1 MGFGLPAA
9 LGAKIAKPDHLVKF
23 PLIINRGIMVI

>member
-9 LGAKIAKPDHLVKF
+9 LGVKTGL
-23 PLIINRGIMVI
+23 PEETVVWCGPAMAVSR